1 MAAEFLRHER
11 GAPGGGGGGPSR
23 GPPGPRGAQR
33 GPKGL
38 QPSFWAQDT
47 ETDTET

>member
-11 GAPGGGGGGPSR
+11 GPGGGGVPLVRPRQGPEAR
-23 GPPGPRGAQR
+23 EGPE
-33 GPKGL
+33 GL
-38 QPSFWAQDT
+38 QPSFWAPDT